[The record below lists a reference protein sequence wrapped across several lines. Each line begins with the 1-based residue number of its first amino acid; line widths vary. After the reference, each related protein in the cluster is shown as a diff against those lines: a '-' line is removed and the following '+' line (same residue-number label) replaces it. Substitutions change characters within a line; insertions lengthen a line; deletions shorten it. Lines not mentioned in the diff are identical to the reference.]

1 MQKRG
6 VGCSFLLFLYHR
18 VKQLII
24 DQMKNLSL
32 KTAIAAILLVAL
44 GSVAGWSQDKGKY
57 DYLGEAGL
65 DASIYRGPEA
75 PKFPFLFEGSQY
87 AYTNEFEEGTV
98 LYNGVEYRG
107 VHLNLSASSD
117 ELHLKVL
124 KSGIVIELEKRL
136 VGGFAIGERE
146 YLSLQGDNAVDGLA
160 PGFYEVLHS
169 GRSLLLKKNVKKIAV
184 RKHEEKGIFR
194 QFESANKYYVVKD
207 GTSGQVLRVGDIV
220 KMFDENKKELKGFV
234 KKNRDRY
241 FGSENREK
249 FFKAVIGAADGKM
262 EE

>member
-1 MQKRG
+1 MKSL
-6 VGCSFLLFLYHR
+6 SF
-18 VKQLII
+18 
-24 DQMKNLSL
+24 
-32 KTAIAAILLVAL
+32 KTAIAAILMVAL
-44 GSVAGWSQDKGKY
+44 GSVAGWSQENVKY

-65 DASIYRGPEA
+65 DAAIYRGPEA
-75 PKFPFLFEGSQY
+75 PKYPFLFEGTQY
-87 AYTNEFEEGTV
+87 AYTDEFEEGTV
-98 LYNGVEYRG
+98 IYNGVEFRG

-136 VGGFAIGERE
+136 VEGFTIGERQ
-146 YLSLQGDNAVDGLA
+146 YLALQGNNAVEGLA
-160 PGFYEVLHS
+160 PGYYEVLHS
-169 GRSLLLKKNVKKIAV
+169 GKSLLLKKNVKKVAV

-194 QFESANKYYVVKD
+194 QFEAANKYYVVKD
-207 GTSGQVLRVGDIV
+207 GTPGHILRVGDMV

-241 FGSENREK
+241 FGSENREA

>member
-1 MQKRG
+1 
-6 VGCSFLLFLYHR
+6 
-18 VKQLII
+18 
-24 DQMKNLSL
+24 MKNLDL

-44 GSVAGWSQDKGKY
+44 GTVAGWSQEQVKY

-65 DASIYRGPEA
+65 DATIYRGPEA
-75 PKFPFLFEGSQY
+75 PKYPFLFEGTQY
-87 AYTNEFEEGTV
+87 AYTDEFEEGTV

-107 VHLNLSASSD
+107 VNLNLSASSD

-136 VGGFAIGERE
+136 VEGFTIGERQ
-146 YLSLQGDNAVDGLA
+146 YLALRGNNVVEGLA

-169 GRSLLLKKNVKKIAV
+169 GKCLLLKKNVKKIAV

-194 QFESANKYYVVKD
+194 QFESADKYYVVRD
-207 GTSGQVLRVGDIV
+207 GAYGQVLRVGDIV
-220 KMFDENKKELKGFV
+220 KMFDENKKELKGFI
-234 KKNRDRY
+234 KNNRDRY

-249 FFKAVIGAADGKM
+249 FFKAVIGAADGNM

>member
-1 MQKRG
+1 M
-6 VGCSFLLFLYHR
+6 
-18 VKQLII
+18 
-24 DQMKNLSL
+24 SL
-32 KTAIAAILLVAL
+32 KTSIATILLVAL
-44 GSVAGWSQDKGKY
+44 GTVAGMSQEQVKY

-65 DASIYRGPEA
+65 DATIYRGPEA
-75 PKFPFLFEGSQY
+75 PKYPFLFEGTQY
-87 AYTNEFEEGTV
+87 AYTDEFEVGTV

-124 KSGIVIELEKRL
+124 KSGIVIELEKGL
-136 VGGFAIGERE
+136 VEGFTIGERQ
-146 YLSLQGDNAVDGLA
+146 YLALQGSNAVEGLA
-160 PGFYEVLHS
+160 PGFYEVLH
-169 GRSLLLKKNVKKIAV
+169 GGKSLLLKKNVKKIAV
-184 RKHEEKGIFR
+184 RKHDEKGIFR

-207 GTSGQVLRVGDIV
+207 GTSGQVLRVGDVV
-220 KMFDENKKELKGFV
+220 KMFEENKKELKAFV

-249 FFKAVIGAADGKM
+249 FFKAVIGVADGKM